1 MPAEDGHR
9 LRLASSPRRGA
20 PALFLDRDG
29 TLIEDHGYLAD
40 PAGVRLLPAV
50 VAALRR
56 FRDAGYALVLV
67 TNQSGIGRG
76 FYGWD
81 DYEAVAGRLR
91 ELLAEEG
98 LAFDA
103 ELACAHAPGEGEGCT
118 WRKPAPGMLAE
129 AARQLGLDLS
139 RSLLVGDK
147 LSDIEAAAAAGL
159 PCAVHVAT
167 GAAGERAKLA
177 LRRGSINVVELD
189 DLSTLAPCAS

>member
-1 MPAEDGHR
+1 MTDEGAHR
-9 LRLASSPRRGA
+9 LRLASNPRRNA

-50 VAALRR
+50 AAALRR

-81 DYEAVAGRLR
+81 DYEAVAARLR

-98 LAFDA
+98 MELDA
-103 ELACAHAPGEGEGCT
+103 ELACAHTPGVEGCT
-118 WRKPAPGMLAE
+118 WRKPGPGMLVE

-167 GAAGERAKLA
+167 GAVGERAKLA
-177 LRRGSINVVELD
+177 RRRGSIGVVELD

>member
-1 MPAEDGHR
+1 MEPKDAHR
-9 LRLASSPRRGA
+9 LRLASNPRRNA

-50 VAALRR
+50 VAALHR
-56 FRDAGYALVLV
+56 FRDAGHALVVV

-76 FYGWD
+76 FYGWN
-81 DYEAVAGRLR
+81 DYEAVAARLR
-91 ELLAEEG
+91 ELLAGEG
-98 LAFDA
+98 LELDA
-103 ELACAHAPGEGEGCT
+103 ELACAHTPGDGQACA
-118 WRKPAPGMLAE
+118 WRKPGPGMLVE
-129 AARQLGLDLS
+129 AAGRLGLDLS

-159 PCAVHVAT
+159 PRAVHVAT
-167 GAAGERAKLA
+167 GAAGEREKVAR
-177 LRRGSINVVELD
+177 RRGSICVVELD